1 MRADLDYHKSVVKKG
16 VAWSIL
22 GSLYAAAECAD
33 AIFKSRMKITDVF
46 IEDGM
51 LGSVGS
57 VAESLVP
64 WFGIVVLALTAVFI
78 IYSLYY
84 FAYLKEECEMKY
96 KYN

>member
-1 MRADLDYHKSVVKKG
+1 
-16 VAWSIL
+16 
-22 GSLYAAAECAD
+22 
-33 AIFKSRMKITDVF
+33 MKITDVF